1 MRVGIDVSRPLPI
14 GFPMVK
20 KDLYVLWNPF
30 KYEKLGSV
38 SYGCCIL
45 GHDIKDCPDEE
56 TQKLWKEGITL
67 GIHGNWLRV
76 ENSEFQPVIDLVGL
90 KKSNETKC
98 SREKS
103 NNPAV
108 EPMDEIHSPWTRQ
121 SI

>member
-1 MRVGIDVSRPLPI
+1 VRVGIDVSRPLPT

-67 GIHGNWLRV
+67 GIHGNWLKA
-76 ENSEFQPVIDLVGL
+76 ENSEFQPGIDLVRLNKYNKTSVAGRSQTTL
-90 KKSNETKC
+90 QWNRWMKLVLH
-98 SREKS
+98 RLGG
-103 NNPAV
+103 
-108 EPMDEIHSPWTRQ
+108 
-121 SI
+121 